1 MNVAWVT
8 ETLTTPVMGGL
19 GKILPQSSR
28 DLTSVN
34 KSIYQSVYLL
44 TTIDKIILKSALKQ
58 QCCAG
63 QRGTIVV

>member
-19 GKILPQSSR
+19 GEILVLPSR
-28 DLTSVN
+28 DLTSIIQ
-34 KSIYQSVYLL
+34 SIYQSVYLL